1 MKFAIERLKLKP
13 SWNFSKLGLIC
24 EDWKIGTVEI
34 TISNLG
40 LSCSATNLT
49 FYTYNNS
56 SNDMI
61 ELSHQDITPKV
72 NRVKNR
78 GTIFS
83 LHLENNPSAFS
94 RAKNNRG
101 TLLCFPTVN

>member
-1 MKFAIERLKLKP
+1 MSVIE
-13 SWNFSKLGLIC
+13 
-24 EDWKIGTVEI
+24 EI
-34 TISNLG
+34 KKKQT
-40 LSCSATNLT
+40 A
-49 FYTYNNS
+49 TYNNS